1 MTELKTI
8 LEQLNIPVAY
18 DHFNTATT
26 PPFIVFRRYSQ
37 NNFGADNIVYEK
49 INNYYVYLVTE
60 YKDTELEEQLEDVLT
75 SAEIFYDVESETYV
89 DTEKCYQIVYSIG
102 YKEPKDNILSA

>member
-1 MTELKTI
+1 MSNLKNV

-18 DHFNTATT
+18 DHFNTATSL
-26 PPFIVFRRYSQ
+26 PFIVFKRYSQ

-60 YKDTELEEQLEDVLT
+60 YKNMELEAQLEDVLT
-75 SAEIFYDVESETYV
+75 NADIFYNVESEDYI

-102 YKEPKDNILSA
+102 YKEPKEI